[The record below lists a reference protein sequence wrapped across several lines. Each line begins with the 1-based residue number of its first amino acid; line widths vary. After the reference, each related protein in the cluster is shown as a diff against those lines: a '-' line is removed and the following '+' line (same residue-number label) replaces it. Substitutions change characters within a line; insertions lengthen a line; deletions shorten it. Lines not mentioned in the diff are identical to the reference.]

1 METPLRNDSS
11 KASFSPPVGSRLRSF
26 KRDWLINKCSQN
38 VLNIITNGYVLPF
51 RSKPNLIRFPLI
63 LSEYKAQ
70 QKDQALATCIQSL
83 LSKNAIERV
92 ENVKSL
98 GFYSRLFLV
107 PKPHQRWRPVID
119 LSRLN
124 TFLHVEK
131 FKMETPESIRTS
143 LVPGEWVSSIDLSDA
158 YLHIP
163 IHPNSRKY
171 LRFCYKAQ
179 VFQFTSLPFGLATA
193 PQVFTMIVKE
203 VKLMAL
209 SRGLRIHQYLDDWL
223 IRSQSQEESQ
233 RDTQAVVDLTQSLGW
248 IINQEKSELKPT
260 QVFSFVGYEYHLD
273 SALVRPTHERWL
285 KLQDLILRLK
295 SKRVLTARCLMS
307 LIGLL
312 ASTEKTVPEGRLHM
326 KPSHGRLHLSVSSQG
341 ALEIS
346 SVAGQPPSLDRS
358 HCSPPRLVAKPLKCD
373 ERRRPSSQGP
383 QYPTLYRRLKRRL
396 GRSLRSKF
404 YKRAVVRAGKKAT
417 HKCPRIEGG
426 LPIPSRLQGPVPE
439 SNSVSCDGQLN
450 SGSLHQQARGNSLT
464 RDVRSPVENHDLVP
478 SLPYNIESQAHS
490 RVSEC
495 DGRPPI
501 HVQPSAVNRMVSAP
515 SGLQAN
521 LPEVVHPSCRLI
533 RHSPESQTPL
543 ICVSYPRP
551 KGLEHRCSEHK
562 LEQPHGLRLPS
573 YGSPSQGDPK
583 DQAMPLPDHRDSP
596 RLARDALVLG
606 PSAGLNRDPT
616 TTPSVNDPTQ
626 TVPQLCVPQQSTTAE
641 PPRLVSRS
649 GQLQEQGFS
658 VEVAERIAAPQ
669 RSSTRTIYRSK
680 WALFEKWCRENSVDF
695 STPSVKQ
702 ISDFFMYLYQD
713 LNRRP
718 STIDGYRTAIVDTL
732 GPTAQHI
739 AHNADLHRLL
749 SSFHRDRPNSSRN
762 LPKWNLC
769 VVLNELTKAPFEPMK
784 DSDLKHLTLKTAFL
798 LALASGKRRSEIH
811 AWVANKVANLGQWE
825 KVALFPSSD
834 FIAKN
839 QLAREGSQSV
849 SPVTIP
855 ALTTIVDR
863 QFKEDRTLCPVRAL
877 RFYLDRTKDLRGSR
891 SLLFIS
897 FKKGH
902 TSDIRPATLSSW
914 LKQTIPL
921 CYKQADQQALD
932 LVQVKAHDI
941 RAFAASKA
949 FYGGVSVDQ
958 IMQACHWKAHN
969 TFTNF
974 SLKDLTWSDTDN
986 NMYLGPVV
994 AAQQVLDPSPQTSCP
1009 RKEKRGGG
1017 AHPL

>member
-1 METPLRNDSS
+1 MFSKRVKHYHQWLRSAIPFKAKLDQIPSDSIRVQGPTKRPS
-11 KASFSPPVGSRLRSF
+11 LGHLYPVSLVKERHRKGGKRKISRVLQSPVPSTQASPKVEASHRPKQAQHFSPCRKVQNGNPGVHQDFPGPRGVGIVDRPVGRIPSHPHPSKLKEVPKVFLQGPGVPVHLPTFRTGHSPPGLYDDR
-26 KRDWLINKCSQN
+26 KGGE
-38 VLNIITNGYVLPF
+38 TNGPLKRTQNSPIPGRLADQVPVPGGI
-51 RSKPNLIRFPLI
+51 SKGHTGSGRPNPI
-63 LSEYKAQ
+63 LGLDNQPGK
-70 QKDQALATCIQSL
+70 
-83 LSKNAIERV
+83 
-92 ENVKSL
+92 
-98 GFYSRLFLV
+98 
-107 PKPHQRWRPVID
+107 
-119 LSRLN
+119 
-124 TFLHVEK
+124 
-131 FKMETPESIRTS
+131 IRTETYS
-143 LVPGEWVSSIDLSDA
+143 G
-158 YLHIP
+158 
-163 IHPNSRKY
+163 
-171 LRFCYKAQ
+171 
-179 VFQFTSLPFGLATA
+179 VF
-193 PQVFTMIVKE
+193 V
-203 VKLMAL
+203 
-209 SRGLRIHQYLDDWL
+209 RGLRIPPRFSPCKTHSREMAQTSGFDP
-223 IRSQSQEESQ
+223 
-233 RDTQAVVDLTQSLGW
+233 T
-248 IINQEKSELKPT
+248 T
-260 QVFSFVGYEYHLD
+260 QVKTCFDCKMFDVSNWV
-273 SALVRPTHERWL
+273 A
-285 KLQDLILRLK
+285 
-295 SKRVLTARCLMS
+295 S
-307 LIGLL
+307 LNGENGPGG
-312 ASTEKTVPEGRLHM
+312 T
-326 KPSHGRLHLSVSSQG
+326 PSHEALSVSSQG

-417 HKCPRIEGG
+417 HKCPGIEGG
-426 LPIPSRLQGPVPE
+426 LPGPSRLQGPVPE

-450 SGSLHQQARGNSLT
+450 SGSLHQQARGNSLS

-501 HVQPSAVNRMVSAP
+501 QVQPSAVDRMVPAP

-521 LPEVVHPSCRLI
+521 LPKVVHPSCRLI
-533 RHSPESQTPL
+533 RYSPESQTPS

-562 LEQPHGLRLPS
+562 LDQPHGLRLPS

-606 PSAGLNRDPT
+606 PSAALNRDPT

-626 TVPQLCVPQQSTTAE
+626 TVPQLCVPQQSATAE
-641 PPRLVSRS
+641 PPHLVSRS

-713 LNRRP
+713 LNRCP

-732 GPTAQHI
+732 GLTAQHI

-749 SSFHRDRPNSSRN
+749 SSFHRDRPKSSRN
-762 LPKWNLC
+762 LPKWNLS
-769 VVLNELTKAPFEPMK
+769 VVLNKLTKAPFEPMK
-784 DSDLKHLTLKTAFL
+784 DSDLKHLTLKTTFL

-914 LKQTIPL
+914 LK
-921 CYKQADQQALD
+921 
-932 LVQVKAHDI
+932 
-941 RAFAASKA
+941 
-949 FYGGVSVDQ
+949 
-958 IMQACHWKAHN
+958 
-969 TFTNF
+969 
-974 SLKDLTWSDTDN
+974 
-986 NMYLGPVV
+986 
-994 AAQQVLDPSPQTSCP
+994 
-1009 RKEKRGGG
+1009 
-1017 AHPL
+1017 

>member
-1 METPLRNDSS
+1 MFSKRVKHYHQWLRSAIPFKAKLDQIPSDSIRVQGPTKRPS
-11 KASFSPPVGSRLRSF
+11 LGHLYPVSLVKERHRKGGKRKIFRVLQSPVPSTQASPKVEASHRLKQAQHFSPCRKVQNGNPGVHPDFPGPRGVGIVDRPVGRIPSHPHPSKL
-26 KRDWLINKCSQN
+26 KEVPK
-38 VLNIITNGYVLPF
+38 VLLQGPGVPVHLPTFRTGHSPPGLYDDRKGSETNGPLKRTQNSPIPGRLADQVPVPGGISKGHTGSG
-51 RSKPNLIRFPLI
+51 RSNPI
-63 LSEYKAQ
+63 LGLDNQPGK
-70 QKDQALATCIQSL
+70 
-83 LSKNAIERV
+83 
-92 ENVKSL
+92 
-98 GFYSRLFLV
+98 
-107 PKPHQRWRPVID
+107 
-119 LSRLN
+119 
-124 TFLHVEK
+124 
-131 FKMETPESIRTS
+131 IRTETYS
-143 LVPGEWVSSIDLSDA
+143 G
-158 YLHIP
+158 
-163 IHPNSRKY
+163 
-171 LRFCYKAQ
+171 
-179 VFQFTSLPFGLATA
+179 VF
-193 PQVFTMIVKE
+193 V
-203 VKLMAL
+203 
-209 SRGLRIHQYLDDWL
+209 RGLRIPPRFSPCKTHSREMAQTSGFDP
-223 IRSQSQEESQ
+223 
-233 RDTQAVVDLTQSLGW
+233 T
-248 IINQEKSELKPT
+248 T
-260 QVFSFVGYEYHLD
+260 QVKTCFDCKMFDVSNWV
-273 SALVRPTHERWL
+273 A
-285 KLQDLILRLK
+285 
-295 SKRVLTARCLMS
+295 S
-307 LIGLL
+307 LNGENGPGG
-312 ASTEKTVPEGRLHM
+312 T
-326 KPSHGRLHLSVSSQG
+326 PSHEALSVSSQG

-346 SVAGQPPSLDRS
+346 SVAGQPPSLERS
-358 HCSPPRLVAKPLKCD
+358 HCSPPRLVAKSLKCD

-417 HKCPRIEGG
+417 HKCPGIEGS
-426 LPIPSRLQGPVPE
+426 LPGPSRLQGPMPE

-450 SGSLHQQARGNSLT
+450 SGSLHQQARGNSLS

-501 HVQPSAVNRMVSAP
+501 QVQPSAVNRMVPAP

-521 LPEVVHPSCRLI
+521 LPKVVHPSCRFI
-533 RHSPESQTPL
+533 RYSPESQIPS

-562 LEQPHGLRLPS
+562 LDQPHGLRLPS

-606 PSAGLNRDPT
+606 PSAALNRDPT

-749 SSFHRDRPNSSRN
+749 SSFYRDRPKSSRN
-762 LPKWNLC
+762 LPKWNLS

-784 DSDLKHLTLKTAFL
+784 DTDLKHLTLKTAFL

-811 AWVANKVANLGQWE
+811 AWVVNKVANLGQWE

-914 LKQTIPL
+914 LKQTILL

-941 RAFAASKA
+941 RASKA

-974 SLKDLTWSDTDN
+974 YLKDLTWSDTDN

-1009 RKEKRGGG
+1009 RKEKRGGHIRYNQVFRSLSQDLG
-1017 AHPL
+1017 IPLPSRCYG